1 MKSNIYVVYDIVSN
15 SPAGDI
21 FTQPSDIVCIRS
33 LLSGITEKMQVRQ
46 YELYCVGTFD
56 TDTLEITVS
65 KRRVCGMWQFKD
77 MLDDYLKSQG
87 V

>member
-1 MKSNIYVVYDIVSN
+1 MKTNIYVVQDIVSN

-33 LLSGITEKMQVRQ
+33 LLNGITDKMQVRQ
-46 YELYCVGTFD
+46 YELYCVGSFD
-56 TDTLEITVS
+56 TDTLEITQE
-65 KRRVCGMWQFKD
+65 KRRVCGMWQFQDELEK
-77 MLDDYLKSQG
+77 YLKSQG